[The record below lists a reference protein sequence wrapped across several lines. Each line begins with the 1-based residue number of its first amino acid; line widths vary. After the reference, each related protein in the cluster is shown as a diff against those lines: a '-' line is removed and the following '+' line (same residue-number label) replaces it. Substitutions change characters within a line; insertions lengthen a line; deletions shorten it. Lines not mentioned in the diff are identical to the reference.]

1 MKFGGKWGDAEPW
14 IKDDTD
20 IRVNVYRMVKTF
32 NEELL
37 NAFIGDTKNTTGTL
51 DDDEVAVLYKKVLAQ
66 Q

>member
-37 NAFIGDTKNTTGTL
+37 NAFIGDTKNTGTL